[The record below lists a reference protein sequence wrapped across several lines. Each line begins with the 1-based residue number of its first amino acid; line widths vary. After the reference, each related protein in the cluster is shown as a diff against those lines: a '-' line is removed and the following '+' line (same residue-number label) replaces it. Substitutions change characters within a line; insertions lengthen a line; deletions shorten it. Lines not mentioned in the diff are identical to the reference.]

1 MNTSL
6 HLKEELYWILEKEIQ
21 SFTSPLAWTS
31 MVELSLYIM
40 SSQILYIH
48 QMFKDTMCD
57 ITKLYLI
64 LLTQDTY
71 RVYEESPVQSF

>member
-6 HLKEELYWILEKEIQ
+6 HLKEELYLILEKEIQ
-21 SFTSPLAWTS
+21 SFTSPLTWTS
-31 MVELSLYIM
+31 TVELSLYIM

-48 QMFKDTMCD
+48 QMFNDTMSD

-64 LLTQDTY
+64 LLTQETY

>member
-6 HLKEELYWILEKEIQ
+6 HLKEELYLILEKEIQ

-31 MVELSLYIM
+31 TVELSLYIM

-48 QMFKDTMCD
+48 QMFNDTHFGT
-57 ITKLYLI
+57 ITTDGIKKIQGLI
-64 LLTQDTY
+64 VLNITFLI
-71 RVYEESPVQSF
+71 

>member
-6 HLKEELYWILEKEIQ
+6 HLKEELYLILEKEIQ
-21 SFTSPLAWTS
+21 SSTSPLAWTNT
-31 MVELSLYIM
+31 VELSLYIM

-48 QMFKDTMCD
+48 QMFNDTMSD

-64 LLTQDTY
+64 LLTQETY

>member
-1 MNTSL
+1 
-6 HLKEELYWILEKEIQ
+6 
-21 SFTSPLAWTS
+21 
-31 MVELSLYIM
+31 
-40 SSQILYIH
+40 
-48 QMFKDTMCD
+48 MFKDTMSD

>member
-6 HLKEELYWILEKEIQ
+6 HLKEELYLILEKEIQ
-21 SFTSPLAWTS
+21 SFTSPLAWSST
-31 MVELSLYIM
+31 VELSLYIM

-48 QMFKDTMCD
+48 QMFNDTMSD

-64 LLTQDTY
+64 LSTRETY

>member
-6 HLKEELYWILEKEIQ
+6 HLKDELYWILEKEIQ
-21 SFTSPLAWTS
+21 CFTSPLAWTS
-31 MVELSLYIM
+31 TVELSLYIM

-48 QMFKDTMCD
+48 QMFNDTMSD

-64 LLTQDTY
+64 LLTQETY

>member
-6 HLKEELYWILEKEIQ
+6 HLKEELYWILDKEIQ

>member
-6 HLKEELYWILEKEIQ
+6 HLKDELYWILEKEIQ
-21 SFTSPLAWTS
+21 YFTSPLAWTS
-31 MVELSLYIM
+31 TVELSLNIM
-40 SSQILYIH
+40 SLQILYIH
-48 QMFKDTMCD
+48 QMFKDTMSD

-64 LLTQDTY
+64 LLTQETY

>member
-6 HLKEELYWILEKEIQ
+6 HLKEELYLILEKEIQ
-21 SFTSPLAWTS
+21 SFKSPLGWTS
-31 MVELSLYIM
+31 TVELSLYIM

-48 QMFKDTMCD
+48 QMFNDTMSD

-64 LLTQDTY
+64 LLTQETY

>member
-1 MNTSL
+1 MSTSL
-6 HLKEELYWILEKEIQ
+6 HLKEELYLILEKEIQ
-21 SFTSPLAWTS
+21 SFTSPLAWTCT
-31 MVELSLYIM
+31 VELSLYIM

-48 QMFKDTMCD
+48 QMFNDTMSD

-64 LLTQDTY
+64 LLTQENY

>member
-6 HLKEELYWILEKEIQ
+6 HLKEELYLILEKEIQ

-48 QMFKDTMCD
+48 QMFNDTMSD

-64 LLTQDTY
+64 LLTQETY

>member
-6 HLKEELYWILEKEIQ
+6 HLKEELYLILEKEIQ
-21 SFTSPLAWTS
+21 SFKSPLAWTS
-31 MVELSLYIM
+31 TVELSLYIM

-48 QMFKDTMCD
+48 QMFNDTMSD

-64 LLTQDTY
+64 LLTQETY